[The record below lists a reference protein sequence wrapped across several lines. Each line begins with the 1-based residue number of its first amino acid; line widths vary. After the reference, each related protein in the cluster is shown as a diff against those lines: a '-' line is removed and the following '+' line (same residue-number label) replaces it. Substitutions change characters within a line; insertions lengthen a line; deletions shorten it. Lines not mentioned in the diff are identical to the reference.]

1 MIIFYGGSPTD
12 HFGPCS
18 VVTLWDFH
26 LLHYLFFLAPKK
38 ETNPVYLER
47 HAGQRTRAR
56 REKPSRSVNK
66 YLKWVKL
73 IFTKPLPMIWGF
85 LKEEF
90 TVYYIQQ
97 WHKSKRFNWTSV
109 TRVFEI
115 IHYTKQ
121 SLKCKSFTISKVL
134 VLYKVLL
141 NILLINYKALFIHQ
155 YTLYLLVVF
164 SLYI

>member
-1 MIIFYGGSPTD
+1 MAARPLIILAHVPLSL
-12 HFGPCS
+12 FGIFICFI
-18 VVTLWDFH
+18 T
-26 LLHYLFFLAPKK
+26 YFFLAPKK

-73 IFTKPLPMIWGF
+73 IFAKPLLMIWGF

-109 TRVFEI
+109 TRVFEV

-121 SLKCKSFTISKVL
+121 SLKCKSFIIRKVL

-155 YTLYLLVVF
+155 DTLYLLVVF